1 MEPRPSLGCEDQG
14 EMRME
19 RTRLANLLNERHP
32 LVRLARQIDW
42 RSFDEHFGTY
52 YSEGTGRPATST
64 RLMVS
69 LHYLKYTHDLSDE
82 AVLRGWVENPYWQYL
97 CGMEF
102 FEYEPPIDP
111 SSMSRWRSRVGE
123 AGGEELLRQTI
134 EAGLRMGV
142 IKPSE
147 LRRVNVDTTVQEKHI
162 RFPTDPRLYDRMRGR
177 LVLAARRKGVAL
189 RQSYAR
195 VGKRLLA
202 RQSRYAHAKQ
212 WRRAR
217 RCTRRLRTILGRV
230 IRDIER
236 KLPDP
241 GEETGDLLAL
251 ARRLHVQERHDKGK
265 LYSVHAPEVECISKG
280 KAHKRYEFGCKVSLG
295 VTSKGGWI
303 VAAQAREGNPY
314 DGHTL
319 QSTMD
324 QLLSMT
330 GKEPEHVYADMN
342 YRGHDYQGE
351 SQVHV
356 DSRRRGSNAVSAWR
370 WMKRRAAIE
379 PSIGHLKQE
388 RRMER
393 NRLKGSEGDKLNA
406 VLSAAGMNFA
416 KLLAEL
422 GAYWSLM
429 WVRLLAYLLPR
440 PADRSLAEA
449 AT

>member
-1 MEPRPSLGCEDQG
+1 MKPPQSPDCEAQG
-14 EMRME
+14 ELRMKKTE
-19 RTRLANLLNERHP
+19 LARLVNAEHP
-32 LVRLARQIDW
+32 LVKLAQQIDW
-42 RSFDEHFGTY
+42 RSFDEQFGVSYTAQ
-52 YSEGTGRPATST
+52 TGRPGIST
-64 RLMVS
+64 RLMVA

-97 CGMEF
+97 SGMKYFCHEM
-102 FEYEPPIDP
+102 PIDP
-111 SSMSRWRSRVGE
+111 SSMSRWRRRISE
-123 AGGEELLRQTI
+123 AGAEELLKETI
-134 EAGLRMGV
+134 QAGLRLRI
-142 IKPSE
+142 IKPSQ
-147 LRRVNVDTTVQEKHI
+147 LKRVNVDTTVQEKYI
-162 RFPTDPRLYDRMRGR
+162 RFPTDARLYDRMRQK
-177 LVLAARRKGVAL
+177 LVKAARKEGIAL
-189 RQSYAR
+189 RQSYVR
-195 VGKRLLA
+195 VGKRLLTQ
-202 RQSRYAHAKQ
+202 QSRYAGARQ
-212 WRRAR
+212 FRRAR
-217 RCTRRLRTILGRV
+217 RCTRKLHTILGRV
-230 IRDIER
+230 SRDIER
-236 KLPDP
+236 KCEQPAAET
-241 GEETGDLLAL
+241 EELLTL
-251 ARRLHVQERHDKGK
+251 ARRLYLQQRHDKGK

-356 DSRRRGSNAVSAWR
+356 DSRRRGSIAVSVWR

-393 NRLKGSEGDKLNA
+393 NRLKGTEGDKLNA

-422 GAYWSLM
+422 GAFRSLM
-429 WVRLLAYLLPR
+429 WVRLVAHLVPR
-440 PADRSLAEA
+440 PADRSLAA
-449 AT
+449 SAT